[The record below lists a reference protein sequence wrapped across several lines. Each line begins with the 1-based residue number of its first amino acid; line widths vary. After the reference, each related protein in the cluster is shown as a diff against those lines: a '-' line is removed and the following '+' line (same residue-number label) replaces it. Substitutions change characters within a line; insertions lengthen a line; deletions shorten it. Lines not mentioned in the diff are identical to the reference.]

1 MISNIL
7 LACGAA
13 TQTAAVAGNGCYD
26 WPVIKQIIW
35 VFGFVMEYLFKFF
48 DLIGIG
54 NVGLV
59 IIVFTLIIKFVL
71 LPLTIKQQKFSKLSA
86 IMQPELQAV
95 QAKYKGK
102 NDQYS
107 MQQMQAETKEIY
119 AKYGVSQA
127 GGCLQTF
134 IQMPILIAMYG
145 ALRELP
151 TFINILKAP
160 LQKAVEVLQGVGPQA
175 FETISKGLGNAD
187 SVTPVA
193 NQITTLYNFSH
204 EQWNQLISAAG
215 DQSGTL
221 SQLHNQ
227 MIGANRFLGFDI
239 SQSPLNLIKGG
250 GIGIVAIILPL
261 IAGFAQWLSFKLT
274 QTKQSAQQKDATAAT
289 MNSMGFVMPLFSVFI
304 CLTLNSGL
312 GLYWAFSSLFQVV
325 LQIIINKRYRKINMD
340 EFIEENKKKA
350 AEKAEKKKARQ
361 KDRTSASSILQ
372 GASTN
377 TKNIESQAPST
388 LAQKA
393 NVDVTANTNTQQIV
407 NPNSLAAKA
416 GLVAQFNKENGI
428 EITEE
433 TGTKAHR
440 KYKK

>member
-1 MISNIL
+1 MFSNIL

-13 TQTAAVAGNGCYD
+13 AQNAAVAGNGCYD

-35 VFGFVMEYLFKFF
+35 VFGYVMEYIFKFF

-86 IMQPELQAV
+86 IMQPELQAI

-107 MQQMQAETKEIY
+107 MQQMQAETKEVY

-151 TFINILKAP
+151 AFINIIKTP
-160 LQKAVEVLQGVGPQA
+160 LEKVVGILTQVGPQA
-175 FETISKGLGNAD
+175 YESIAKGLGD
-187 SVTPVA
+187 SAIDAA
-193 NQITTLYNFSH
+193 NQVTTLYNFTH
-204 EQWNQLISAAG
+204 AQWDQVAAA
-215 DQSGTL
+215 SGQYASTIND
-221 SQLHNQ
+221 LHTQ
-227 MIGANRFLGFDI
+227 MMTANRFLGFDI
-239 SQSPLNLIKGG
+239 SQSPLNLIRGG

-274 QTKQSAQQKDATAAT
+274 QTKQSSQQKDATAAT

-312 GLYWAFSSLFQVV
+312 GLYWAASSLFQVV
-325 LQIIINKRYRKINMD
+325 LQIFINRHYRKIDMD
-340 EFIEENKKKA
+340 EFVKENMKKA
-350 AEKAEKKKARQ
+350 EEKAEKKKAKQ
-361 KDRTSASSILQ
+361 KDRVSSSSILQ
-372 GASTN
+372 GANTN
-377 TKNIESQAPST
+377 TKNIAQAPIT

-393 NVDVTANTNTQQIV
+393 NMNVTEQGSVNKQPL

-416 GLVAQFNKENGI
+416 GMVAQYNQENGI
-428 EITEE
+428 EVADDVQ
-433 TGTKAHR
+433 TKTRR

>member
-1 MISNIL
+1 MFSNIL

-13 TQTAAVAGNGCYD
+13 AQNAAVAGNGCYD

-35 VFGFVMEYLFKFF
+35 VFGFVMEYIFKFF

-71 LPLTIKQQKFSKLSA
+71 LPLTIKQQKFSKLSS

-151 TFINILKAP
+151 TFVNILKTP
-160 LQKAVEVLQGVGPQA
+160 LEKVVEVLQGVGPQA
-175 FETISKGLGNAD
+175 YETIAKGLGNLD

-204 EQWNQLISAAG
+204 AQWDQLAAA
-215 DQSGTL
+215 SG
-221 SQLHNQ
+221 SQAGLINDLHMQ
-227 MIGANRFLGFDI
+227 MMNANRFLGFDI
-239 SQSPLNLIKGG
+239 SQSPLNLIRGG

-274 QTKQSAQQKDATAAT
+274 QTKQSAQQRDASAAT

-325 LQIIINKRYRKINMD
+325 LQIFINKHYRKIDMD
-340 EFIEENKKKA
+340 EFVKENMKKA
-350 AEKAEKKKARQ
+350 EEKAEKKKAKQ
-361 KDRTSASSILQ
+361 KDRASASSILQ
-372 GASTN
+372 GANTN
-377 TKNIESQAPST
+377 TKNIASQAPST

-393 NVDVTANTNTQQIV
+393 NMNVGDAPVNNQPI

-416 GLVAQFNKENGI
+416 GMVAQFNKENGI
-428 EITEE
+428 EVSDE
-433 TGTKAHR
+433 TNNKAHR

>member
-1 MISNIL
+1 MTVSNIL

-35 VFGFVMEYLFKFF
+35 VFGFVMEYIFKFF

-71 LPLTIKQQKFSKLSA
+71 LPLTIKQQKFSKLTA

-95 QAKYKGK
+95 QAKYKGR

-160 LQKAVEVLQGVGPQA
+160 LEKVVGILSDVGPQA
-175 FETISKGLGNAD
+175 FETISKGLGD
-187 SVTPVA
+187 STIDIS

-204 EQWNQLISAAG
+204 AQWDQLIGAAG
-215 DQSGTL
+215 SQSGALT
-221 SQLHNQ
+221 QLHNQ
-227 MIGANRFLGFDI
+227 MMAANRFLGFDI

-261 IAGFAQWLSFKLT
+261 IAGFSQWLSFKLT
-274 QTKQSAQQKDATAAT
+274 QTKQSAQQKDASAAT

-325 LQIIINKRYRKINMD
+325 LQIIINKRYRKIDMD
-340 EFIEENKKKA
+340 EFVKENLKKA
-350 AEKAEKKKARQ
+350 EEKAEKKKAKQ
-361 KDRTSASSILQ
+361 KDRVSASSIYQ

-377 TKNIESQAPST
+377 TKSIDSQAPMS
-388 LAQKA
+388 LADKA
-393 NVDVTANTNTQQIV
+393 NVNVENTASTNQPV

-428 EITEE
+428 DMSEE
-433 TGTKAHR
+433 AGTKTHR

>member
-1 MISNIL
+1 MFNIL
-7 LACGAA
+7 MACGTAA
-13 TQTAAVAGNGCYD
+13 TSAAVAGNGCYD

-35 VFGFVMEYLFKFF
+35 VFGFVMEYIFKFF

-151 TFINILKAP
+151 TFVNILKTP
-160 LQKAVEVLQGVGPQA
+160 LEKVVEVLQGVGPSA
-175 FETISKGLGNAD
+175 YESIAKGLGNLD

-204 EQWNQLISAAG
+204 AQWDQLAAA
-215 DQSGTL
+215 SG
-221 SQLHNQ
+221 SQAGLINDLHLQ
-227 MIGANRFLGFDI
+227 MMDANRFLGFDI
-239 SQSPLNLIKGG
+239 SQSPLNLIRGG

-274 QTKQSAQQKDATAAT
+274 QTKQSSQQKDATAAT

-325 LQIIINKRYRKINMD
+325 LQIFINRHYRKINMD
-340 EFIEENKKKA
+340 EFVKENMKKA
-350 AEKAEKKKARQ
+350 EEKAEKKKAKQ
-361 KDRTSASSILQ
+361 KDRVSSSSILQ
-372 GASTN
+372 GANTN
-377 TKNIESQAPST
+377 TKNIAQAPTT

-393 NVDVTANTNTQQIV
+393 NMNVIEQGTVNKQPI

-416 GLVAQFNKENGI
+416 GMVAQFNQENGV
-428 EITEE
+428 EVTDDVQ
-433 TGTKAHR
+433 TKTRR

>member
-1 MISNIL
+1 MTVSNIL

-35 VFGFVMEYLFKFF
+35 VFGFVMEYIFKFF

-54 NVGLV
+54 NVGIV

-160 LQKAVEVLQGVGPQA
+160 LEKVVNELAKIGPQA
-175 FETISKGLGNAD
+175 FETISKGLGD
-187 SVTPVA
+187 SSIEVS

-204 EQWNQLISAAG
+204 AQWDQLIAASG
-215 DQSGTL
+215 EQSGVVA
-221 SQLHNQ
+221 QLHEQ
-227 MIGANRFLGFDI
+227 MINANRFLGFDI

-274 QTKQSAQQKDATAAT
+274 QTKQSSQAKDASAAT

-325 LQIIINKRYRKINMD
+325 LQIFINKHYRKINMD
-340 EFIEENKKKA
+340 EFVKENMKKA
-350 AEKAEKKKARQ
+350 EEKAEKKKAKQ
-361 KDRTSASSILQ
+361 KDRVSASSILQ
-372 GASTN
+372 GANTN
-377 TKNIESQAPST
+377 TKSIESQAPTT

-393 NVDVTANTNTQQIV
+393 NMNVVSGDEVKSQPI

-416 GLVAQFNKENGI
+416 GMVAQYNAENGI
-428 EITEE
+428 DMSEE
-433 TGTKAHR
+433 TQTKTHR